1 MRTNSKAE
9 MQEITKK
16 IIDFARK
23 TDVEVMIWKS
33 NFSLTR
39 YAENYI
45 HQNVSDTSYQIL
57 MRPIIGKKTATASTN
72 RIDDESLKETLLAA
86 IETTKLQKD
95 NDKLL
100 PLPGKQQYRTVD
112 NYRIETDHFSPMQ
125 RAEGV
130 SKAVAICKKSGLE
143 GAGIFSTNTTEAVI
157 ANSKGLFG
165 YDISTKAEFSITA
178 MKGAE
183 SGWRE
188 IIRKDATHID
198 TEDAARIACE
208 KALKSAYPEE
218 LKPGKY
224 TVVMEPAAVAEFVI
238 FLLWKGFNGMDYLE
252 GTTFLTEGLNK
263 KVFSDKFSIY
273 EDPFNPEIGSQPF
286 DYEGMPVEPLIL
298 VEKGSPKN
306 FVTNRWIA
314 QQAKVKNNGHAIPLP
329 RQGAYPFGMRI
340 ENGDS
345 SVDQMIKDTEKGVL
359 VTHFH
364 YSNLIDPIEL
374 LTTGMTRDGFF
385 MIEKGEITKPLKNM
399 RFTESVIN
407 VFSNI
412 IEIGSTYEMAGA
424 FFGGGFLV
432 PAMKIENFNFSSGTE
447 F

>member
-1 MRTNSKAE
+1 MSTNSKTE
-9 MQEITKK
+9 MLEISKK
-16 IIDFARK
+16 IIDLAGK
-23 TDVEVMIWKS
+23 TDVEIMIWKN

-45 HQNVSDTSYQIL
+45 HQNVSDTSYQIR
-57 MRPIIGKKTATASTN
+57 MRPIIGKKSATASTN
-72 RIDDESLKETLLAA
+72 RIDEKSMKETLLTA
-86 IETTKLQKD
+86 IETTRLQKD
-95 NDKLL
+95 NNKLL
-100 PLPGKQQYRTVD
+100 PLPDKQQYKKVN
-112 NYRIETDHFSPMQ
+112 NYCTKTDQFSPMQ
-125 RAEGV
+125 RAEGI
-130 SKAVAICKKSGLE
+130 SKAIAICEKNGLE
-143 GAGIFSTNTTEAVI
+143 GAGIFSTNTTETVI

-188 IIRKDATHID
+188 IVKKNVTKID
-198 TEDAARIACE
+198 TEDAARIACK
-208 KALKSAYPEE
+208 KALMSAYPLE

-224 TVVMEPAAVAEFVI
+224 TVIMEPAAVAEFVM

-252 GTTFLTEGLNK
+252 GTTFLTEGLHK
-263 KVFSDKFSIY
+263 KIFSEKFSIY
-273 EDPFNPEIGSQPF
+273 EDPYNPDISSQPF
-286 DYEGMPVEPLIL
+286 DYEGMPVTPVKL
-298 VEKGSPKN
+298 VEQGVPKN

-314 QQAKVKNNGHAIPLP
+314 KQAKVKNNGHAIPLP
-329 RQGAYPFGMRI
+329 RQGAYPFAMRI
-340 ENGDS
+340 EKGDS
-345 SVDQMIKDTEKGVL
+345 SVEQMIKNTKKGVL

-385 MIEKGEITKPLKNM
+385 MVENGEITKPLKNM

-412 IEIGSTYEMAGA
+412 VEIGNTYEMAGG

-432 PAMKIENFNFSSGTE
+432 PAMKIDNFNFSSGTE

>member
-1 MRTNSKAE
+1 MRTNSKADI
-9 MQEITKK
+9 QNISQK
-16 IIDFARK
+16 IIDLAGK
-23 TDVEVMIWKS
+23 INIEVMIWKNTS
-33 NFSLTR
+33 SLTR
-39 YAENYI
+39 YADNYI

-57 MRPIIGKKTATASTN
+57 MRPIIGKKTATATTN
-72 RIDDESLKETLLAA
+72 MIDDDSLKETLHTA
-86 IETTKLQKD
+86 IETTKLQKN

-100 PLPGKQQYRTVD
+100 PLPGPQHYKELN
-112 NYRIETDHFSPMQ
+112 NYSVSTDRYSAMQ
-125 RAEGV
+125 RADGV
-130 SKAVAICKKSGLE
+130 SKAITICKKNGLD
-143 GAGIFSTNTTEAVI
+143 GAGIFSTNTTEAAI
-157 ANSKGLFG
+157 ANSEGLFG
-165 YDISTKAEFSITA
+165 YDISSRADFSITA

-188 IIRKDATHID
+188 IIKRDVTKID
-198 TEDAARIACE
+198 TEEAARIACE
-208 KALKSAYPEE
+208 KALKSAYPEA

-224 TVVMEPAAVAEFVI
+224 TVIMEPAAVAEFI
-238 FLLWKGFNGMDYLE
+238 MFLLWKGFNGMDYLE
-252 GTTFLTEGLNK
+252 GTTFLTDGLNK

-286 DYEGMPVEPLIL
+286 DYEGMPVEPVIL
-298 VEKGSPKN
+298 VKKGIPRN
-306 FVTNRWIA
+306 FLTNRWIA
-314 QQAKVKNNGHAIPLP
+314 KETKVKNNGHGIPLP
-329 RQGAYPFGMRI
+329 RQGAYPFAMRI

-345 SVDQMIKDTEKGVL
+345 SVEQMIKNTKNGVL

-385 MIEKGEITKPLKNM
+385 LIENGEISNPLKNM

-412 IEIGSTYEMAGA
+412 VEIGKTSEFASG